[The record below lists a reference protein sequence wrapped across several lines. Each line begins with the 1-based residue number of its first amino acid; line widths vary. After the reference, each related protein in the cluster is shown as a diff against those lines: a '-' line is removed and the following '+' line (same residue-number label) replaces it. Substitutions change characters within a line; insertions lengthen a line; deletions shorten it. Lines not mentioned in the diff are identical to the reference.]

1 MPQPTAGAVVTT
13 AAVQGKEPRV
23 LKAASEVTLRGLAK
37 ITLLG
42 DPVAV
47 TAEAKKLNA
56 DISNC
61 RVVDPKV
68 LEYTVQVIDVS
79 CCRQVHGSVAS
90 VPGPCILPV
99 LCCLP

>member
-1 MPQPTAGAVVTT
+1 MLLSRMPHTPAACLVLLPAVL
-13 AAVQGKEPRV
+13 QGKDPRV

-47 TAEAKKLNA
+47 TAEAKKLGA

-61 RVVDPKV
+61 RVLDPKV
-68 LEYTVQVIDVS
+68 
-79 CCRQVHGSVAS
+79 
-90 VPGPCILPV
+90 
-99 LCCLP
+99 

>member
-1 MPQPTAGAVVTT
+1 
-13 AAVQGKEPRV
+13 V

-42 DPVAV
+42 DPANVA
-47 TAEAKKLNA
+47 AEAKKLGA

-68 LEYTVQVIDVS
+68 GGLLRCWFALRS
-79 CCRQVHGSVAS
+79 
-90 VPGPCILPV
+90 
-99 LCCLP
+99 